1 MRSGRTGIPRLH
13 EHSLAPRAAAA
24 AANFAQSGRSH
35 WAIGFARL
43 RRNRGAVVGA
53 LIVAAFVLAS
63 AVAPWLTTHDPT
75 QTQFEQRFAA
85 PSSRHKLGTD
95 SFGRDLYSRVL
106 YGGRLSLSVG
116 LIAIAISDIIGIPL
130 GLISGYRG
138 GRFDNVVMRLVDL
151 WLAFPGLLVAI
162 AIVAIL
168 GPGLQNVMIAIGIGG
183 IPGLV
188 RLVRG
193 TVLSVRGQE
202 FVDAA
207 KAVGGGDAHI
217 IRTHIFPNVLAP
229 IVVLTTLR
237 LAGAILSGVGL
248 SFLGLGAQPPTPEWG
263 AIVAEGRAYL
273 REAWW
278 VSTLPGIAIFLT
290 VMGFN
295 LIGDGLRDAFDPRLR

>member
-1 MRSGRTGIPRLH
+1 MDTASAQAQAAPDRTPSP
-13 EHSLAPRAAAA
+13 E
-24 AANFAQSGRSH
+24 GRSH

-43 RRNRGAVVGA
+43 RRNLGAVAGAVV
-53 LIVAAFVLAS
+53 VVVFVLA
-63 AVAPWLTTHDPT
+63 AVLAPWLTDDDPVA
-75 QTQFEQRFAA
+75 TQFDQRFAP
-85 PSSRHKLGTD
+85 PSLRHPIGTD
-95 SFGRDLYSRVL
+95 SFGRDLLSRVL

-116 LIAIAISDIIGIPL
+116 LIAIAISDVIGIPL
-130 GLISGYRG
+130 GLWSGYRL
-138 GRFDNVVMRLVDL
+138 GRFDTIVMRLVDL

-193 TVLSVRGQE
+193 TVLQVRGVE

-207 KAVGGGDAHI
+207 RAIGGGDGHI
-217 IRTHIFPNVLAP
+217 IRVHVLPNVLAP

-263 AIVAEGRAYL
+263 AIVAEGRSYL
-273 REAWW
+273 RDAWW
-278 VSTLPGIAIFLT
+278 VSTLPGVAIFLT

-295 LIGDGLRDAFDPRLR
+295 LLGDGLRDAFDPRLR

>member
-1 MRSGRTGIPRLH
+1 
-13 EHSLAPRAAAA
+13 
-24 AANFAQSGRSH
+24 
-35 WAIGFARL
+35 L
-43 RRNRGAVVGA
+43 RRNPGAVAGV

-63 AVAPWLTTHDPT
+63 AAAPLLTDDDPV
-75 QTQFEQRFAA
+75 QTNFEQRFAA
-85 PSSRHKLGTD
+85 PSARHPLGTD
-95 SFGRDLYSRVL
+95 SFGRDLWSRVL

-116 LIAIAISDIIGIPL
+116 LIAIAISDAIGIPL
-130 GLISGYRG
+130 GLITGYRG
-138 GRFDNVVMRLVDL
+138 GLFDDVVMRLVDL

-162 AIVAIL
+162 AVVAIL

-188 RLVRG
+188 RLVRS

-207 KAVGGGDAHI
+207 RATGGGDAHI
-217 IRTHIFPNVLAP
+217 IKAHIFPNVLAP

-248 SFLGLGAQPPTPEWG
+248 SFLGLGAQPPAAEWG
-263 AIVAEGRAYL
+263 AIVAEGRSYL

-278 VSTLPGIAIFLT
+278 VSTLPGAAIFLT
-290 VMGFN
+290 AMGFN
-295 LIGDGLRDAFDPRLR
+295 LLGDGLRDAFDPRLR

>member
-1 MRSGRTGIPRLH
+1 MDTASAQAQAAPDRTPSP
-13 EHSLAPRAAAA
+13 E
-24 AANFAQSGRSH
+24 GRSH

-43 RRNRGAVVGA
+43 RRNPGAVAGAVV
-53 LIVAAFVLAS
+53 VVVFVLA
-63 AVAPWLTTHDPT
+63 AVLAPWLTDDDPVA
-75 QTQFEQRFAA
+75 TQFDQRFAP
-85 PSSRHKLGTD
+85 PSLRHPIGTD
-95 SFGRDLYSRVL
+95 SFGRDLLSRVL

-116 LIAIAISDIIGIPL
+116 LIAIAISDVIGIPL
-130 GLISGYRG
+130 GLWSGYRL
-138 GRFDNVVMRLVDL
+138 GRFDTIVMRLVDL

-193 TVLSVRGQE
+193 TVLQVRGVE

-207 KAVGGGDAHI
+207 RAIGGGDGHI
-217 IRTHIFPNVLAP
+217 IRVHVLPNVLAP

-263 AIVAEGRAYL
+263 AIVAEGRSYL
-273 REAWW
+273 RDAWW
-278 VSTLPGIAIFLT
+278 VSTLPGVAIFLT

-295 LIGDGLRDAFDPRLR
+295 LLGDGLRDAFDPRLR

>member
-1 MRSGRTGIPRLH
+1 MRTVTPASVM
-13 EHSLAPRAAAA
+13 RADDADARSA
-24 AANFAQSGRSH
+24 GRSH
-35 WAIGFARL
+35 WSIAAARL
-43 RRNRGAVVGA
+43 RRNPGAMLGIGVVA
-53 LIVAAFVLAS
+53 FFVLIA
-63 AVAPWLTTHDPT
+63 ALAPWITDRDPI
-75 QTQFEQRFAA
+75 QVQFDARFVP
-85 PSSRHKLGTD
+85 PSARHPLGTD
-95 SFGRDLYSRVL
+95 SFGRDLLSRVL

-116 LIAIAISDIIGIPL
+116 LIAIAISDVIGIPL

-138 GRFDNVVMRLVDL
+138 GRFDNVVMRVVDL
-151 WLAFPGLLVAI
+151 WLAFPGLLLAI

-183 IPGLV
+183 VPGLV

-193 TVLSVRGQE
+193 QVLQVRGLE

-207 KAVGGGDAHI
+207 RATGGGDAHI
-217 IRTHIFPNVLAP
+217 IRVHIFPNVLAP

-248 SFLGLGAQPPTPEWG
+248 SFLGLGAQPPAPEWG
-263 AIVAEGRAYL
+263 AIVAEGRSYL

-278 VSTLPGIAIFLT
+278 VSTLPGVAIFLT

-295 LIGDGLRDAFDPRLR
+295 LLGDGLRDAFDPRLR

>member
-1 MRSGRTGIPRLH
+1 MTTSSPAVPSTVTPDDVH
-13 EHSLAPRAAAA
+13 RA
-24 AANFAQSGRSH
+24 GRSH

-43 RRNRGAVVGA
+43 RRNRGAVAGA
-53 LIVAAFVLAS
+53 CVVVFFIVIS
-63 AVAPWLTTHDPT
+63 AIAPWLTDDDPI
-75 QTQFEQRFAA
+75 QVQFEHRFGA
-85 PSSRHKLGTD
+85 PSWRHPLGTD
-95 SFGRDLYSRVL
+95 SFGRDLLSRVL

-116 LIAIAISDIIGIPL
+116 LIAIAISDVIGIPL
-130 GLISGYRG
+130 GLLSGYRG
-138 GRFDNVVMRLVDL
+138 GRFDNMMMRLVDL
-151 WLAFPGLLVAI
+151 WLAFPGLLLAI

-193 TVLSVRGQE
+193 QVLSVRNLE

-207 KAVGGGDAHI
+207 RAIGGGDAHI
-217 IRTHIFPNVLAP
+217 IRTHVFPNVLAP

-248 SFLGLGAQPPTPEWG
+248 SFLGLGAQPPSPEWG
-263 AIVAEGRAYL
+263 AIVAEGRSYL

-278 VSTLPGIAIFLT
+278 VSTLPGVGIFLT

-295 LIGDGLRDAFDPRLR
+295 LLGDGLRDAFDPRLR

>member
-1 MRSGRTGIPRLH
+1 MMD
-13 EHSLAPRAAAA
+13 A
-24 AANFAQSGRSH
+24 GRSH
-35 WAIGFARL
+35 WTIGFSRM
-43 RRNRGAVVGA
+43 RRNRGAAAGA
-53 LIVAAFVLAS
+53 IIVLLFIAAS
-63 AVAPWLTTHDPT
+63 ALAPWLTDDDPI
-75 QTQFEQRFAA
+75 QVQFDQRFAP
-85 PSSRHKLGTD
+85 PSVRHPLGTD
-95 SFGRDLYSRVL
+95 SFGRDLLSRVL

-116 LIAIAISDIIGIPL
+116 LIAIVISDVIGIPL
-130 GLISGYRG
+130 GLITGYRG
-138 GRFDNVVMRLVDL
+138 GRFDEVVMRLVDL

-162 AIVAIL
+162 AIVAVL

-193 TVLSVRGQE
+193 NVLSVREQE

-207 KAVGGGDAHI
+207 RATGGGDAHI
-217 IRTHIFPNVLAP
+217 VRVHIFPNVLAP

-248 SFLGLGAQPPTPEWG
+248 SFLGLGAQPPSPEWG

-278 VSTLPGIAIFLT
+278 VSTLPGVAIFMT

-295 LIGDGLRDAFDPRLR
+295 LLGDGLRDAFDPRLR

>member
-1 MRSGRTGIPRLH
+1 MRAIPRASASAVGAAP
-13 EHSLAPRAAAA
+13 EAPRA
-24 AANFAQSGRSH
+24 GRSH
-35 WAIGFARL
+35 WSIGFARL
-43 RRNRGAVVGA
+43 RRNPGAVAGLLIA
-53 LIVAAFVLAS
+53 LFFIAIS
-63 AVAPWLTTHDPT
+63 AMAPWLTDHDPVAV
-75 QTQFEQRFAA
+75 QFEERFAP
-85 PSSRHKLGTD
+85 PSLRHPLGTD
-95 SFGRDLYSRVL
+95 SFGRDLLSRVL

-116 LIAIAISDIIGIPL
+116 LIAIAISDAIGIPL
-130 GLISGYRG
+130 GLLTGYRG
-138 GRFDNVVMRLVDL
+138 GRFDDVVMRLVDL
-151 WLAFPGLLVAI
+151 WLAFPGLLLAI
-162 AIVAIL
+162 AIVAVL

-193 TVLSVRGQE
+193 QVLQVRALE

-207 KAVGGGDAHI
+207 RATGGGDAHI

-263 AIVAEGRAYL
+263 AIVAEGRSYL

-278 VSTLPGIAIFLT
+278 VSTLPGVAIFLT

-295 LIGDGLRDAFDPRLR
+295 LLGDGLRDAFDPRLR

>member
-1 MRSGRTGIPRLH
+1 MMD
-13 EHSLAPRAAAA
+13 A
-24 AANFAQSGRSH
+24 GRSH
-35 WAIGFARL
+35 WAIGFSRM
-43 RRNRGAVVGA
+43 RRNRGAAAGA
-53 LIVAAFVLAS
+53 IIVLLFIAAS
-63 AVAPWLTTHDPT
+63 ALAPWLTDDDPI
-75 QTQFEQRFAA
+75 QVQFDQRFAP
-85 PSSRHKLGTD
+85 PSVRHPLGTD
-95 SFGRDLYSRVL
+95 SFGRDLFSRVL

-116 LIAIAISDIIGIPL
+116 LIAIVISDAIGIPL

-138 GRFDNVVMRLVDL
+138 GRFDDVMMRLVDL

-162 AIVAIL
+162 AIVAVL

-193 TVLSVRGQE
+193 NVLSVREQE

-207 KAVGGGDAHI
+207 RATGGGDAHI
-217 IRTHIFPNVLAP
+217 VRAHIFPNVLAP

-248 SFLGLGAQPPTPEWG
+248 SFLGLGAQPPSPEWG

-278 VSTLPGIAIFLT
+278 VSTLPGVAIFMT
-290 VMGFN
+290 VIGFN
-295 LIGDGLRDAFDPRLR
+295 LLGDGLRDAFDPRLR

>member
-1 MRSGRTGIPRLH
+1 MRAGRTGISPLQVR
-13 EHSLAPRAAAA
+13 SPSARTASAAE
-24 AANFAQSGRSH
+24 FTQVGRSH
-35 WAIGFARL
+35 WAIGLARL
-43 RRNRGAVVGA
+43 RRNRGAVAGA
-53 LIVAAFVLAS
+53 LIIVAFVGAS
-63 AVAPWLTTHDPT
+63 AAAPWLTKDDPT
-75 QTQFEQRFAA
+75 QTEFEQRFAP

-116 LIAIAISDIIGIPL
+116 LIAIVISDVIGIPL

-168 GPGLQNVMIAIGIGG
+168 GPRLENVMIAIGIGG

-193 TVLSVRGQE
+193 TVLAVRGQE

-207 KAVGGGDAHI
+207 KVIGGSDAHI

-229 IVVLTTLR
+229 IIVLATLR

-278 VSTLPGIAIFLT
+278 VSTLPGMAIFLT

-295 LIGDGLRDAFDPRLR
+295 LLGDGLRDAFDPRLR

>member
-1 MRSGRTGIPRLH
+1 MAGRRGAEAGVSHWTIGAGRLRRNH
-13 EHSLAPRAAAA
+13 GAMAGAAVVLVFIAAAA
-24 AANFAQSGRSH
+24 AA
-35 WAIGFARL
+35 
-43 RRNRGAVVGA
+43 
-53 LIVAAFVLAS
+53 
-63 AVAPWLTTHDPT
+63 PWLTDTDPI
-75 QTQFEQRFAA
+75 QVQFDRRFEP
-85 PSSRHKLGTD
+85 PSLRHPLGTD
-95 SFGRDLYSRVL
+95 SFGRDLLSRVL

-116 LIAIAISDIIGIPL
+116 LIAIAISDAIGIPL
-130 GLISGYRG
+130 GLLSGYRG
-138 GRFDNVVMRLVDL
+138 GRFDDVMMRIVDL

-162 AIVAIL
+162 AIVAVL

-193 TVLSVRGQE
+193 NVLSIREQE

-207 KAVGGGDAHI
+207 RVIGCSDTRILRSHI
-217 IRTHIFPNVLAP
+217 LPNVLAP

-278 VSTLPGIAIFLT
+278 VSTLPGVAIFVT

-295 LIGDGLRDAFDPRLR
+295 LLGDGLRDAFDPRLR

>member
-1 MRSGRTGIPRLH
+1 MMD
-13 EHSLAPRAAAA
+13 A
-24 AANFAQSGRSH
+24 GRSH
-35 WAIGFARL
+35 WSIGFSRM
-43 RRNRGAVVGA
+43 RRNRGAAAGA
-53 LIVAAFVLAS
+53 IIVLLFIAAS
-63 AVAPWLTTHDPT
+63 ALAPWLTDDDPI
-75 QTQFEQRFAA
+75 QVQFDQRFAP
-85 PSSRHKLGTD
+85 PSVRHPLGTD
-95 SFGRDLYSRVL
+95 SFGRDLLSRVL

-116 LIAIAISDIIGIPL
+116 LIAIAISDAIGIPL

-138 GRFDNVVMRLVDL
+138 GRFDDVVMRLVDL

-162 AIVAIL
+162 AVVAVL

-193 TVLSVRGQE
+193 NVLSVREQE

-207 KAVGGGDAHI
+207 RATGGGDAHI
-217 IRTHIFPNVLAP
+217 VRVHIFPNVLAP

-248 SFLGLGAQPPTPEWG
+248 SFLGLGAQPPSPEWG

-278 VSTLPGIAIFLT
+278 VSTLPGVAIFMT

-295 LIGDGLRDAFDPRLR
+295 LLGDGLRDAFDPRLR

>member
-1 MRSGRTGIPRLH
+1 MPAGP
-13 EHSLAPRAAAA
+13 EQA
-24 AANFAQSGRSH
+24 GRSH
-35 WAIGFARL
+35 WGIGFARL
-43 RRNRGAVVGA
+43 RRNRGAVAGA
-53 LIVAAFVLAS
+53 FIILVFVLIS
-63 AVAPWLTTHDPT
+63 IVAPWLSGDDPT
-75 QTQFEQRFAA
+75 QTQFEERFAP
-85 PSSRHKLGTD
+85 PSARHRLGTD

-116 LIAIAISDIIGIPL
+116 LIAIVISDIIGIPV
-130 GLISGYRG
+130 GLITGYRG
-138 GRFDNVVMRLVDL
+138 GRFDDIVMRLVDL

-188 RLVRG
+188 RLVRA
-193 TVLSVRGQE
+193 TVFAVRGQE

-207 KAVGGGDAHI
+207 KAIGGRDAHI
-217 IRTHIFPNVLAP
+217 VLAHIFPNVLAP

-278 VSTLPGIAIFLT
+278 VSTLPGVAIFVT

-295 LIGDGLRDAFDPRLR
+295 LLGDGLRDAFDPRLR

>member
-1 MRSGRTGIPRLH
+1 M
-13 EHSLAPRAAAA
+13 
-24 AANFAQSGRSH
+24 
-35 WAIGFARL
+35 
-43 RRNRGAVVGA
+43 RRNRGATAGA
-53 LIVAAFVLAS
+53 IIVLFFIAAS
-63 AVAPWLTTHDPT
+63 ALAPWLTDDDPI
-75 QTQFEQRFAA
+75 QVQFDRRFAP
-85 PSSRHKLGTD
+85 PSVRHPLGTD
-95 SFGRDLYSRVL
+95 SFGRDLLSRVL

-116 LIAIAISDIIGIPL
+116 LIAIVISDAIGIPL
-130 GLISGYRG
+130 GLITGYRG
-138 GRFDNVVMRLVDL
+138 GRFDDIMMRIVDL

-193 TVLSVRGQE
+193 NVLSVREQE

-207 KAVGGGDAHI
+207 RATGGGDAHI
-217 IRTHIFPNVLAP
+217 VRVHIFPNVLAP

-248 SFLGLGAQPPTPEWG
+248 SFLGLGAQPPSPEWG

-278 VSTLPGIAIFLT
+278 VSTLPGVAIFMT

-295 LIGDGLRDAFDPRLR
+295 LLGDGLRDAFDPRLR

>member
-1 MRSGRTGIPRLH
+1 V
-13 EHSLAPRAAAA
+13 AAASSPPASA
-24 AANFAQSGRSH
+24 AGASDETRSAGRSH

-43 RRNRGAVVGA
+43 RRNAGAVAGA
-53 LIVAAFVLAS
+53 CVVLFFILAS
-63 AVAPWLTTHDPT
+63 ALAPWITDNDPV
-75 QTQFEQRFAA
+75 QVQFEQRFAA
-85 PSSRHKLGTD
+85 PSSRHPLGTD
-95 SFGRDLYSRVL
+95 SFGRDLLSRVL

-116 LIAIAISDIIGIPL
+116 LIAIAISDVIGIPL
-130 GLISGYRG
+130 GLVAGYRG
-138 GRFDNVVMRLVDL
+138 GRFDNVVMRIVDL
-151 WLAFPGLLVAI
+151 WLAFPGLLLAI

-183 IPGLV
+183 VPGLV

-193 TVLSVRGQE
+193 QVLSVRTLE

-207 KAVGGGDAHI
+207 RATGGGDAHI
-217 IRTHIFPNVLAP
+217 IRTHVFPNVLAP

-248 SFLGLGAQPPTPEWG
+248 SFLGLGAQPPSPEWG
-263 AIVAEGRAYL
+263 AIVAEGRSYL

-278 VSTLPGIAIFLT
+278 VSTLPGVAIFLT

-295 LIGDGLRDAFDPRLR
+295 LLGDGLRDAFDPRLR

>member
-1 MRSGRTGIPRLH
+1 MSVTTP
-13 EHSLAPRAAAA
+13 ATRA
-24 AANFAQSGRSH
+24 GRSH
-35 WAIGFARL
+35 WTIGFARL
-43 RRNRGAVVGA
+43 RRNRGAVGGTIII
-53 LIVAAFVLAS
+53 LLFVLAS
-63 AVAPWLTTHDPT
+63 AAAPWLSRDDPT
-75 QTQFEQRFAA
+75 QTQFEQRFAP
-85 PSSRHKLGTD
+85 PSGRHVLGTD
-95 SFGRDLYSRVL
+95 SFGRDLLSRVL
-106 YGGRLSLSVG
+106 HGGRLSLSVG
-116 LIAIAISDIIGIPL
+116 LIAIAISDVIGIPV
-130 GLISGYRG
+130 GLITGYRG
-138 GRFDNVVMRLVDL
+138 GRFDNVVMRIVDL

-188 RLVRG
+188 RLVRA
-193 TVLSVRGQE
+193 TVLAVRDYE

-207 KAVGGGDAHI
+207 RAIGGGDAHI
-217 IRTHIFPNVLAP
+217 VRAHIFPNVLAP

-278 VSTLPGIAIFLT
+278 VSTLPGVAIFLT

-295 LIGDGLRDAFDPRLR
+295 LFGDGLRDAFDPRLR

>member
-1 MRSGRTGIPRLH
+1 MSVTTPATRAGASPAEPLRT
-13 EHSLAPRAAAA
+13 
-24 AANFAQSGRSH
+24 GRSH
-35 WAIGFARL
+35 WTIGFARL
-43 RRNRGAVVGA
+43 RRNRGAVGGTIII
-53 LIVAAFVLAS
+53 LLFVLAS
-63 AVAPWLTTHDPT
+63 AAAPWLSRDDPT
-75 QTQFEQRFAA
+75 QTQFEQRFAP
-85 PSSRHKLGTD
+85 PSGRHVLGTD
-95 SFGRDLYSRVL
+95 SFGRDLLSRVL
-106 YGGRLSLSVG
+106 HGGRLSLSVG
-116 LIAIAISDIIGIPL
+116 LIAIAISDVIGIPV
-130 GLISGYRG
+130 GLITGYRG
-138 GRFDNVVMRLVDL
+138 GRFDNVVMRIVDL

-188 RLVRG
+188 RLVRA
-193 TVLSVRGQE
+193 TVLAVRDYE

-207 KAVGGGDAHI
+207 RAIGGGDAHI
-217 IRTHIFPNVLAP
+217 VRAHIFPNVLAP

-278 VSTLPGIAIFLT
+278 VSTLPGVAIFLT

-295 LIGDGLRDAFDPRLR
+295 LFGDGLRDAFDPRLR

>member
-1 MRSGRTGIPRLH
+1 MGAVTTGTG
-13 EHSLAPRAAAA
+13 AAASA
-24 AANFAQSGRSH
+24 LRRPERAGKSH

-43 RRNRGAVVGA
+43 RRNRGAVAGA
-53 LIVAAFVLAS
+53 AVVLLFVAAS
-63 AVAPWLTTHDPT
+63 ALAPWLTDDDPVDVR
-75 QTQFEQRFAA
+75 FDHRFAP
-85 PSSRHKLGTD
+85 PSLRHPLGTD
-95 SFGRDLYSRVL
+95 SFGRDLASRVL

-116 LIAIAISDIIGIPL
+116 LIAIAISDVVGIPL
-130 GLISGYRG
+130 GLLSGYRG
-138 GRFDNVVMRLVDL
+138 GRFDDVVMRLVDL

-193 TVLSVRGQE
+193 TVLSVREME

-207 KAVGGGDAHI
+207 RVTGGGDLHI
-217 IRTHIFPNVLAP
+217 IRAHIFPNVLAP

-278 VSTLPGIAIFLT
+278 VSTLPGVAIFVT

-295 LIGDGLRDAFDPRLR
+295 LLGDGLRDAFDPRLR

>member
-1 MRSGRTGIPRLH
+1 MGAVSSPTRPAADIEGGP
-13 EHSLAPRAAAA
+13 ARA
-24 AANFAQSGRSH
+24 GRSH
-35 WAIGFARL
+35 WAIGSARL
-43 RRNRGAVVGA
+43 LRNHGAVAGA
-53 LIVAAFVLAS
+53 LIVLLFVAAGLF
-63 AVAPWLTTHDPT
+63 APWLTDDDPV
-75 QTQFEQRFAA
+75 QGQFDARFAA
-85 PSSRHKLGTD
+85 PSGRHPLGTD
-95 SFGRDLYSRVL
+95 SFGRDLFSRVL

-116 LIAIAISDIIGIPL
+116 LIAIAISDVVGIPL
-130 GLISGYRG
+130 GLLTGYRG
-138 GRFDNVVMRLVDL
+138 GRFDDVVMRLVDL

-168 GPGLQNVMIAIGIGG
+168 GPGLQNVMVAIGIGG

-193 TVLSVRGQE
+193 TVLSVRGSE

-207 KAVGGGDAHI
+207 RVIGGSDLHI
-217 IRTHIFPNVLAP
+217 IRSHIFPNVLAP

-263 AIVAEGRAYL
+263 AIVAEGRSYL

-278 VSTLPGIAIFLT
+278 VSTLPGVAIFLT

-295 LIGDGLRDAFDPRLR
+295 LLGDGLRDAFDPRLR

>member
-1 MRSGRTGIPRLH
+1 MNTVSSPTQPAVEAEGGPVHT
-13 EHSLAPRAAAA
+13 
-24 AANFAQSGRSH
+24 GRSH

-43 RRNRGAVVGA
+43 RRNHGAAAGA
-53 LIVAAFVLAS
+53 LIVLTFVAAS
-63 AVAPWLTTHDPT
+63 ALAPWLTRDDPV
-75 QTQFEQRFAA
+75 QVQFDQRFAA
-85 PSSRHKLGTD
+85 PSVRHPLGTD
-95 SFGRDLYSRVL
+95 SFGRDLLSRVL

-116 LIAIAISDIIGIPL
+116 LIAIVISDTIGIPL
-130 GLISGYRG
+130 GLISGHRG
-138 GRFDNVVMRLVDL
+138 GRVDDVVMRLVDL

-193 TVLSVRGQE
+193 TVLSVREQE

-207 KAVGGGDAHI
+207 RAIGGSDPHI
-217 IRTHIFPNVLAP
+217 IRAHIFPNVLAP

-263 AIVAEGRAYL
+263 AIVAEGRSYL

-278 VSTLPGIAIFLT
+278 VSTLPGVAIFLT

-295 LIGDGLRDAFDPRLR
+295 LLGDGLRDAFDPRLR

>member
-1 MRSGRTGIPRLH
+1 M
-13 EHSLAPRAAAA
+13 
-24 AANFAQSGRSH
+24 
-35 WAIGFARL
+35 
-43 RRNRGAVVGA
+43 
-53 LIVAAFVLAS
+53 
-63 AVAPWLTTHDPT
+63 
-75 QTQFEQRFAA
+75 
-85 PSSRHKLGTD
+85 
-95 SFGRDLYSRVL
+95 
-106 YGGRLSLSVG
+106 
-116 LIAIAISDIIGIPL
+116 
-130 GLISGYRG
+130 
-138 GRFDNVVMRLVDL
+138 
-151 WLAFPGLLVAI
+151 LAFPGLLVAI

-207 KAVGGGDAHI
+207 RVIGGGDLHI
-217 IRTHIFPNVLAP
+217 IRAHIFPNVLAP

-237 LAGAILSGVGL
+237 LAGTILSGVGL

-263 AIVAEGRAYL
+263 AIVAEGRPYL

-278 VSTLPGIAIFLT
+278 VSTLPGVMIFLT

-295 LIGDGLRDAFDPRLR
+295 LLGDGLRDAFDPRLR

>member
-1 MRSGRTGIPRLH
+1 MANGQHIASRDARASRTKAL
-13 EHSLAPRAAAA
+13 E
-24 AANFAQSGRSH
+24 FAGRSH
-35 WAIGFARL
+35 WAIGFGRL
-43 RRNRGAVVGA
+43 GRNPGAVAGG
-53 LIVAAFVLAS
+53 LIVLAFVLA
-63 AVAPWLTTHDPT
+63 AAFTPRLTPADPVHVQFDLRLAP
-75 QTQFEQRFAA
+75 
-85 PSSRHKLGTD
+85 PSSQRLLGTD
-95 SFGRDLYSRVL
+95 SFGRDLLSRVL

-130 GLISGYRG
+130 GLLTGYRG
-138 GRFDNVVMRLVDL
+138 GWFDNLVMRIVDL

-183 IPGLV
+183 VPGLV
-188 RLVRG
+188 RLVRS
-193 TVLSVRGQE
+193 TVLSVREME

-207 KAVGGGDAHI
+207 RAIGGRDVHI
-217 IRTHIFPNVLAP
+217 IRAHIFPNVLPP

-278 VSTLPGIAIFLT
+278 VLKKNPC
-290 VMGFN
+290 
-295 LIGDGLRDAFDPRLR
+295 LIRSSW